1 MTEAIVFDMDGV
13 LIDSGAH
20 HRAAWQALLEEIGE
34 GPAHPKPWRLI
45 SDRPV
50 KKHVPPHQHL
60 LSECVV

>member
-1 MTEAIVFDMDGV
+1 MTEAVVFDMDGV

-34 GPAHPKPWRLI
+34 EPAHPKPWRLSI
-45 SDRPV
+45 DRPW

-60 LSECVV
+60 LSECAV